1 MKQFKRIFLMLIL
14 IVIVGFGGSL
24 TLKAAVGVGG
34 YDALV
39 QSLSFLSGI
48 KVGTVGVILN
58 SSCVLGQL
66 VLLRKQFKLE
76 HLLQLP
82 FSLLLGIIIN
92 FFYYNVFVYI
102 VTDLYV
108 VNLLLLIIGF
118 VIASAGVGAI
128 MALDVVTFALEGFC
142 LALANKANWKFPVVR
157 QWADIL
163 SIILSILLTILF
175 SLSLTVREGTLI
187 GMLIFAPLMG
197 FFMNKALS
205 IFKRVGL

>member
-1 MKQFKRIFLMLIL
+1 MLIL
-14 IVIVGFGGSL
+14 ITVVGFGGSL

-34 YDALV
+34 YDAFI

-48 KVGTVGVILN
+48 KVGTIGIILN

-66 VLLRKQFKLE
+66 ILLRKQFKLE

-92 FFYYNVFVYI
+92 FFYYNVFGNLVI
-102 VTDLYV
+102 DIYV
-108 VNLLLLIIGF
+108 VNLSLLIIGF
-118 VIASAGVGAI
+118 IIASAGVGGV
-128 MALDVVTFALEGFC
+128 MALNVVTFALEGFC

-157 QWADIL
+157 QWADII
-163 SIILSILLTILF
+163 SIILSIILTILF
-175 SLSLTVREGTLI
+175 SLPLIIREGTLI

-197 FFMNKALS
+197 FFMNKTLPV
-205 IFKRVGL
+205 FKRLGL